1 LQTDFLKFV
10 ETEKMNIIKR
20 EKYIEEISKYA
31 NNEIIKVIVGQR
43 RVGKSYFTKQLIDF
57 IKENQP
63 AANIIYLN
71 LELFEFST
79 INTAEKL
86 VNYIESKSQTTDN
99 AIFIDEI
106 QEIKDFERAV
116 RHFFTK
122 NYNIYITGS
131 NSSLLSGELATML
144 SGRYIQ
150 FRINPLNFSEFCQ
163 FHNLDKNQDAVN
175 LFIKFGGMPF
185 LKNLELEEE
194 IVYTYLRNIYQTILL
209 KDIVARYNLKNVDFL
224 ERLVLFLA
232 DNTGSIVSA
241 KKITDFLKSQNM
253 KISNSVIL
261 NYLQYIDN
269 AFFINKTKRYDL
281 QGKRYLEIGEKYY
294 FTDVGIRNA
303 LVGFK
308 PQDMNKILENVVF
321 SHLLTMGYTV
331 SIGKLNNL
339 EIDFIAEKNNDKV
352 YIQVA
357 YLLSD
362 EKVIEREFG
371 KLHKINDSYN
381 KYVVSLDPF
390 QFDNKQGI
398 QHLTLLN
405 FLLKNK
411 I

>member
-1 LQTDFLKFV
+1 MQTDFLKFV

>member
-1 LQTDFLKFV
+1 
-10 ETEKMNIIKR
+10 MNIIKR

>member
-1 LQTDFLKFV
+1 MK
-10 ETEKMNIIKR
+10 IIKR
-20 EKYIEEISKYA
+20 EKYIEGISKFA

-43 RVGKSYFTKQLIDF
+43 RVGKSYFTKQLINY
-57 IKENQP
+57 ISKKQP
-63 AANIIYLN
+63 KKNIIYLN

-79 INTAEKL
+79 INTSEKL
-86 VNYIESKSQTTDN
+86 VRYIEEKSKQAEN
-99 AIFIDEI
+99 VVFIDEI

-144 SGRYIQ
+144 SGRYVQ
-150 FRINPLNFSEFCQ
+150 FRINPLTFLEFCK
-163 FHNLDKNQDAVN
+163 FHNLEKNQESVN

-185 LKNLELEEE
+185 LKNLDLKDAE
-194 IVYTYLRNIYQTILL
+194 VVFTYLRNIYQPILL
-209 KDIVARYNLKNVDFL
+209 KDVVARYKLKNVDFL

-241 KKITDFLKSQNM
+241 KKIADFLKSQNM

-261 NYLQYIDN
+261 NYLQYIND
-269 AFFINKTKRYDL
+269 AFFINKTRRYDL

-294 FTDVGIRNA
+294 FSDVGIRNA

-308 PQDMNKILENVVF
+308 AQDINKILENVVF
-321 SHLLTMGYTV
+321 SHLIAMGYKV
-331 SIGKLNNL
+331 SIGKIKNL
-339 EIDFIAEKNNDKV
+339 EIDFIAEKNNNRV

-371 KLHKINDSYN
+371 NLQKINDNYS
-381 KYVVSLDPF
+381 KYVVSQDQF
-390 QFDNKQGI
+390 QFDNEQGI
-398 QHLTLLN
+398 KHLTLLD
-405 FLLKNK
+405 FLLKNE